1 MRQLKIAL
9 ILGIVLSLTAMFSA
23 SAYAKADVIY
33 VVNDMGTVEPGF
45 VNAMNEL
52 GLNYSI
58 VLGNQ
63 LSTVNWDDYQV
74 ILVNNNELSDPRAVP
89 INNKP
94 AIISNRYNM
103 KIWGWAYV
111 VRQQLLSAPYNIV
124 KIDGTSPIM
133 NGITG
138 TNIPVYTTSSRRV
151 FYIPSDYAYLGADL
165 VAATTLDNTDAVIA
179 TASAGTT
186 LTRPGEPSTTV
197 NADTVYFGVYD
208 SQYWTPQAKLM
219 FKNSFVWLM
228 DHDHDG
234 FIGSKDC
241 APNNPAI
248 PGPVEIPYNGIDDDC
263 NPATKDDP
271 APIFVGDAY
280 TSPVHPSEG
289 ADTIVYAK
297 IDERNPKDIKVFYR
311 VNDANYTEGIM
322 SISSEVDQNVKV
334 WSYYLGRFNAGDVVH
349 YYVYASD
356 MADGETSTGTYTFT
370 VTQEA
375 LNFNMPLLAGYNLV
389 SIPLDTVTD
398 DKASIFSSVG
408 KIKTLQGNSLAEV
421 TQLVN
426 NKGYFV
432 EASTAHTEAIQGLAI
447 TAPQTISFSQGLNL
461 IGISGTKVQKL
472 DTLPAGVIEV
482 AKRNADGSYSI
493 ATYYEGH
500 GWQNGFDL
508 EPGKGYWAKAKTAA
522 SWTYTP

>member
-9 ILGIVLSLTAMFSA
+9 SLGIVLVLVAMFSA

-33 VVNDMGTVEPGF
+33 VVSNNGAIEQGF
-45 VNAMNEL
+45 INAMNEL
-52 GLNYSI
+52 GLNYS
-58 VLGNQ
+58 VVPESQLG
-63 LSTVNWDDYQV
+63 SISWDDYQV
-74 ILVNNNELSDPRAVP
+74 ILVNNNELANPRAVP
-89 INNKP
+89 INNKT

-103 KIWGWAYV
+103 KMWGWAYV
-111 VRQQLLSAPYNIV
+111 VRQQMLAASNSIV
-124 KIDGTSPIM
+124 KIDGTHPIM
-133 NGITG
+133 NGISG
-138 TNIPVYTTSSRRV
+138 TNVPVYTTSRRMV
-151 FYIPSDYAYLGADL
+151 FYIPSDYAFMGTNL
-165 VAATTLDNTDAVIA
+165 VAATTLDNTDAVIM
-179 TASAGTT
+179 TAAAGTT
-186 LTRPGEPSTTV
+186 LTRPGEPSTKV

-219 FKNSFVWLM
+219 FKNSFIWLM

-234 FIGSKDC
+234 YIGSQDC

-263 NPATKDDP
+263 KAETKDDP
-271 APIFVGDAY
+271 APLFIGEAY

-311 VNDANYTEGIM
+311 VNDGNYTEGIM
-322 SISSEVDQNVKV
+322 SISSEIDQNVKI
-334 WSYYLGRFNAGDVVH
+334 WSYYLGRFASGDVVH
-349 YYVYASD
+349 YYIYASD

-370 VTQEA
+370 VTQES

-389 SIPLDTVTD
+389 SIPLDTITD

-408 KIKTLQGNSLAEV
+408 KVKTMQGNSLVEV

-432 EASTAHTEAIQGLAI
+432 EATAAHTEAISGLAI
-447 TAPQTISFSQGLNL
+447 TEPQTISFNQGMNL
-461 IGISGTKVQKL
+461 IGVSGTKTQKL
-472 DTLPAGVIEV
+472 STLPTDIIEV
-482 AKRNADGSYSI
+482 AKRNADGSYEI

-508 EPGKGYWAKAKTAA
+508 EPGKGYWAKSKRAA